1 MKEIN
6 KKEIKQQ
13 GSGGKLLLAQPLAP
27 TRNSL
32 PEKARMKLSAI
43 LSVQLLQAIDLFMQT
58 KQAHWNVTGKN
69 FKSVHELF
77 DDVAEQSEEWADLLA
92 ERMRQLGTEAIG
104 SAAAITQASGLAAY
118 PTGISAA
125 SEHLT
130 AVADRLAHFGK
141 EIRSAIDECSKLGDA
156 NSADICTSI
165 SRAAD
170 KALWMVESHL

>member
-1 MKEIN
+1 MKQVNN
-6 KKEIKQQ
+6 KETKH
-13 GSGGKLLLAQPLAP
+13 SVTGGKLLLAQPLAE

-32 PEKARMKLSAI
+32 SEKVRLKVSAL
-43 LSVQLLQAIDLFMQT
+43 LSVQLLQATDLFMQL

-77 DDVAEQSEEWADLLA
+77 DEVAEESEEWSDLLA

-104 SAAAITQASGLAAY
+104 SAAAVVQGSGLAAY
-118 PTGISAA
+118 PIGISAA

-141 EIRSAIDECSKLGDA
+141 EIRSAIDESSKLGDA
-156 NSADICTSI
+156 DTADICTSI